1 MTAEAEAQAK
11 QLDSVTDVIAEQEVD
26 ATRAAQAL
34 SAGFGGT
41 AKGHTRSA
49 AVSKTASTTP
59 SNNTVAVAPVSY
71 TKADIDFIKHQ
82 LEVSDIVAIQTL
94 QLVHAEAVASG
105 QPPLQGEDLMKA
117 ALVKLIRS
125 A

>member
-49 AVSKTASTTP
+49 AVSKTAAAP
-59 SNNTVAVAPVSY
+59 SINTVVVAPVSY